1 MIEKSGEQISKQ
13 QLGIFRQERTLH
25 VINIY
30 QWKQVNY
37 IVKYFK
43 TMSVSS
49 RVEQWKRAGPI
60 TQGSE
65 DQDVTLLA
73 FIFVIF
79 FFTVITFK
87 CYLKVSL

>member
-37 IVKYFK
+37 I
-43 TMSVSS
+43 S
-49 RVEQWKRAGPI
+49 
-60 TQGSE
+60 
-65 DQDVTLLA
+65 
-73 FIFVIF
+73 
-79 FFTVITFK
+79 
-87 CYLKVSL
+87 C